1 MRKAM
6 LGAGIGLG
14 LALACG
20 ALLLGSTQRTVVG
33 TDEASQP
40 VPLTPAGASDG
51 APSQEPQN
59 NRGPTAVFDDD
70 TPRTSPVP
78 PLPSRVLPARPPD
91 EEPQLPGAPLAQG
104 QVLRAPSKALP
115 VALPAE

>member
-40 VPLTPAGASDG
+40 VPLTPAAASDD

-59 NRGPTAVFDDD
+59 NRGFEDD

-78 PLPSRVLPARPPD
+78 PLPSRVLPALRAD
-91 EEPQLPGAPLAQG
+91 EEPEVPGAPAVQQQALQ
-104 QVLRAPSKALP
+104 APSKTLP
-115 VALPAE
+115 VALPEE